1 MNKKYFMEKDPKKDP
16 KIFLGHIL
24 ESIAEI
30 EKNTKKKT
38 KEKFFNSVTIQ
49 DAVVRRLEIIGE
61 AVKNLPSSLKRKHPD
76 ISWKNIAGTRD
87 VLIHEYFGV
96 DLDIVW
102 DVVKNDIPKLK
113 KQIKEL
119 L

>member
-1 MNKKYFMEKDPKKDP
+1 MEKDSKKDP
-16 KIFLGHIL
+16 RIFLGHIL

-30 EKNTKKKT
+30 EKNIKKTT
-38 KEKFFNSVTIQ
+38 KEKFLNSVTIQ
-49 DAVVRRLEIIGE
+49 DAIVRRLEIIGE
-61 AVKNLPSSLKRKHPD
+61 AVKNLPSSLKRKHTD

-87 VLIHEYFGV
+87 ILIHEYFGV

-113 KQIKEL
+113 KKIKEL
-119 L
+119 LEKK